1 MKSSPSIRSSRSNC
15 TRGLDLAC
23 FSALVAAGLLTLA
36 PTLARASAELDRRYQ
51 LDTVGS
57 LRSHDNVDGLF
68 ADYVSESIRE
78 YFSNQPR
85 FLLQDLSRSDA
96 VLATSKAPYQKLI
109 EDQQILLKV
118 ARTTRSST
126 LLRTRIFKEGSRYR
140 FTLDWLHAPKMEAL
154 ATEVF
159 YMDEPGRGEAL
170 GAEQI
175 KSQLHD
181 AIDRMIRKV
190 PFQGTLTGRDQ
201 ASVTLNVGESSGI
214 RKGDTL
220 VIGTIEEVKR
230 HPLLKSIVE
239 WRLVPT
245 GKVEVDQVDRGMTFG
260 HVIEED
266 AAKPISKNHKLME
279 VIAHPDPVLAAQAS
293 STGDLP
299 PLTDRLDPPKY
310 GWISA
315 GLVAGSFARQ
325 TANSAGTAGKDGGGL
340 GGGANAEAQVW
351 LNRQWFVEGLLGYSL
366 YGYSQTDLASGAASG
381 DGFISTL
388 FQQRLGVGY
397 SYIPGSNFFA
407 AKSWVKIGT
416 QASSYSL
423 ARSAAEQTNPIKF
436 TGYYLGIGGDLPLRG
451 GWGAQMNLNFGLTN
465 TATETD
471 GALGDAESATNV
483 EFYAGAV
490 KQVRPRLLFRVG
502 LNFTAQGATYD
513 TGATLSHHALM
524 IMPSWVML
532 F

>member
-1 MKSSPSIRSSRSNC
+1 MKSSPSLRSSRSERA
-15 TRGLDLAC
+15 RGRWIVAGPAALALL
-23 FSALVAAGLLTLA
+23 ALAA
-36 PTLARASAELDRRYQ
+36 PHARASAELDRRYA

-57 LRSHDNVDGLF
+57 LKSHDNVDGLF
-68 ADYVSESIRE
+68 ADYVSEAIRE
-78 YFSNQPR
+78 YFANQPR

-96 VLATSKAPYQKLI
+96 VLAKSKTPYPKLI
-109 EDQQILLKV
+109 EDQQILVKV
-118 ARTTRSST
+118 ARATRSST
-126 LLRTRIFKEGSRYR
+126 LLRTRIFKEGPRYR
-140 FTLDWLHAPKMEAL
+140 FTLDWLHAPKMEVL

-175 KSQLHD
+175 KAQLHD
-181 AIDRMIRKV
+181 AIDRMVRKV

-201 ASVTLNVGESSGI
+201 ASVTLNVGESAGI

-239 WRLVPT
+239 WRMVQT
-245 GKVEVDQVDRGMTFG
+245 GKVEVDQVDRGITFG

-266 AAKPISKNHKLME
+266 TSKPISKNNKLME
-279 VIAHPDPVLAAQAS
+279 VIALPDPVLSAKAS

-299 PLTDRLDPPKY
+299 ALTDRMDPPKY

-315 GLVAGSFARQ
+315 GLIAGSFSRQ
-325 TANSAGTAGKDGGGL
+325 TADSTGTTGKDGGGL
-340 GGGANAEAQVW
+340 GAGANAEAQIW
-351 LNRQWFVEGLLGYSL
+351 LNRQWFVEGVLGYSL

-381 DGFISTL
+381 EGFTSTL

-397 SYIPGSNFFA
+397 SYIPGSDFFA

-416 QASSYSL
+416 QSNSYSL
-423 ARSAAEQTNPIKF
+423 ARSAAEQTSPIRF
-436 TGYYLGIGGDLPLRG
+436 TGYYLGIGGDLPIRN

-465 TATETD
+465 TANETD
-471 GALGDAESATNV
+471 GAFGDSESATNV
-483 EFYAGAV
+483 EFYAGAI

-502 LNFTAQGATYD
+502 LDFVAQGATYSS
-513 TGATLSHHALM
+513 GATLSHHAIT